1 MESVFDCSFFRNI
14 QHAFHVQQP
23 ENVTYTRNKICQ
35 LQERY
40 KITFRLPFKSF
51 NLLYNTTHFIYYFFN
66 TENCMR
72 EHVNEWVAGMNINRY
87 MATLY
92 YVTLGFF
99 IMIVMFRHDSCS
111 VAKAIIAIFLGAF
124 DAVKK
129 KG

>member
-1 MESVFDCSFFRNI
+1 
-14 QHAFHVQQP
+14 
-23 ENVTYTRNKICQ
+23 
-35 LQERY
+35 
-40 KITFRLPFKSF
+40 
-51 NLLYNTTHFIYYFFN
+51 
-66 TENCMR
+66 MR

-92 YVTLGFF
+92 YVTLGFS